1 MSITCPDTHSIPAP
15 KVGEKYSRAP
25 VALSHIE
32 SAPLKEGSEVARM
45 YWSRKAESSA
55 AIFLFVPCV
64 LAFVKTIA
72 SPLLRPSPHSQPPSF
87 SAHAQ
92 FRFFLCVRLT
102 DKVPPALILKK
113 SPSLFP
119 LRPIY
124 PWRRRTHSYYSM
136 CRFH

>member
-1 MSITCPDTHSIPAP
+1 
-15 KVGEKYSRAP
+15 
-25 VALSHIE
+25 
-32 SAPLKEGSEVARM
+32 M

-55 AIFLFVPCV
+55 AIFLLFPFV

-72 SPLLRPSPHSQPPSF
+72 SPLPSLPPSF

-113 SPSLFP
+113 SPSLLF
-119 LRPIY
+119 LLALYILGGGALT
-124 PWRRRTHSYYSM
+124 RTAVCVGYIDTWEN
-136 CRFH
+136 